1 MSDIPALPPNALR
14 DLPNLTW
21 LRAFEASARLQ
32 SFTAAADELS
42 LTQAAVSHQVR
53 SLEKSFGVTLFS
65 RGPRRLAL
73 TELGHAWYPTVAQ
86 ALQDI
91 ALSTRGL
98 LGPQRTRAPL
108 RTITLRAPIS
118 TAVLCIAP
126 HLGAFHAQNPDIS
139 VRLISAIWADSTQDN
154 DVDVDVRLG
163 PDGSLSRRAHLL
175 SRETIRP
182 VASPSLARQL
192 PDLKSVLTQNL
203 IHIHGYQDH
212 WLRLTRQEG
221 LNLPDQHAPLFV
233 DTSLAAIE
241 LAVAGAGVTM
251 IMKRYAEPHL
261 SSARL
266 VPLPGPELPMEQGH
280 YLMPPEGPAL
290 QSAEVNLLR
299 DWVVQLFARQTD

>member
-1 MSDIPALPPNALR
+1 MSTPPHLPLS

-32 SFTAAADELS
+32 SFTAAAEELA

-53 SLEKSFGVTLFS
+53 SLEKSFGVTLFQ
-65 RGPRRLAL
+65 RGPRRLTL

-91 ALSTRGL
+91 AFSTRGL
-98 LGPQRTRAPL
+98 LGPQKTRSPL
-108 RTITLRAPIS
+108 RTLTLRAPIS

-126 HLGAFHAQNPDIS
+126 HLGQFHATNPGIS
-139 VRLISAIWADSTQDN
+139 VRLISAIWADSTQDGE
-154 DVDVDVRLG
+154 VDIDVRLG
-163 PDGSLSRRAHLL
+163 PHGTLSRQAHLL
-175 SRETIRP
+175 SDETIRP
-182 VASPSLARQL
+182 AASPAMAAQL
-192 PDLKSVLTQNL
+192 PDLQAVLQQNL

-221 LNLPDQHAPLFV
+221 LELPDQQAPLFV

-241 LAVAGAGVTM
+241 LTAAGAGVSM
-251 IMKRYAEPHL
+251 LMDRYATPHL
-261 SSARL
+261 ASGRL
-266 VPLPGPELPMEQGH
+266 TPLPGPVLPMEQGH
-280 YLMPPEGPAL
+280 YLMPANGPTP

-299 DWVVQLFARQTD
+299 DWVVELFASTDDPG